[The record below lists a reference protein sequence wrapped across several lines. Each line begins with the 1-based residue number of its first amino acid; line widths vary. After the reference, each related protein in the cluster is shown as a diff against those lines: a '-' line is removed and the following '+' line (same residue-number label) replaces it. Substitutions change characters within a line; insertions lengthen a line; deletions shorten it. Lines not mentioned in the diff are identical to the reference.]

1 MDNTLLDLQNSSYP
15 TQPYSIIA
23 KYIYEIHWVQ
33 FRPQKIFIRLIYMYR
48 LLHVKSLISFLFTS
62 FLIPYR
68 QRASLWASGRYG
80 IKKEWIKTISII
92 CLLHITCSKKKS
104 SQKVEVKGSVDK
116 FDASL
121 QLEYN
126 VQLDWSNQI
135 ITVYLIGPWNNLQM
149 VNVRVSL
156 N

>member
-1 MDNTLLDLQNSSYP
+1 ML
-15 TQPYSIIA
+15 
-23 KYIYEIHWVQ
+23 
-33 FRPQKIFIRLIYMYR
+33 
-48 LLHVKSLISFLFTS
+48 
-62 FLIPYR
+62 
-68 QRASLWASGRYG
+68 
-80 IKKEWIKTISII
+80 
-92 CLLHITCSKKKS
+92 KKKS

-116 FDASL
+116 FDASR